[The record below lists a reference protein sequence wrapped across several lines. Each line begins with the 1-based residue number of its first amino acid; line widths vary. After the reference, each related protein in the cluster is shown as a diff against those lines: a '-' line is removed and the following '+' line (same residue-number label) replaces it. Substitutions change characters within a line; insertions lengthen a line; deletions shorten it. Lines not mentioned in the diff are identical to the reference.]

1 MSRHSDRKPPVGSAD
16 QAFALGSAAWL
27 AAFNAE
33 GGLSRRGSGAATVAS
48 INVATRGAPASAET
62 SAFHVSADDQGRMAL
77 AALPPGAAVD
87 MAVDWSDLLP
97 LSGLP
102 VPSAIARASVIRRAK
117 MLRPPNEDTLR
128 LLWSWFARYVAT
140 DVRVPDFAR
149 FTLPL

>member
-1 MSRHSDRKPPVGSAD
+1 
-16 QAFALGSAAWL
+16 
-27 AAFNAE
+27 
-33 GGLSRRGSGAATVAS
+33 
-48 INVATRGAPASAET
+48 
-62 SAFHVSADDQGRMAL
+62 
-77 AALPPGAAVD
+77 